1 MSTLRSFIVIK
12 PKSLQLYL
20 RDLLKPSSFSLKKLL
35 IVLISF
41 IALFFLF
48 SLTCC
53 DLRLVQNRTLAS
65 ESIQFHELQFSI
77 SSKIQVRL
85 LGSEGK
91 ANLIGSVGK
100 TVKSEDYRILTQSEA
115 ELLVDFPGS
124 GVRLTVRHNKD
135 RLVGEP
141 SCYNVS
147 WDGYKGSRLQDM
159 FSMRDAHWYG
169 GAAVKAPLWPTN
181 RLQRSPTPFIG
192 GDSCNDYYGGVQE
205 RFWLSSNGVS
215 LYVDYDVPLFVG
227 LNESR
232 DGMLNFVSTFSNPF
246 GNSRN
251 RNLFLSY
258 AICHAENVTAMY
270 LGAAGRFWR
279 KPFDIPDRR
288 AFRFP
293 IWSTWSQF
301 KKGINQTKVIN
312 FAKTINEKGFKNS
325 HLVIDDGWAT
335 NQGDF
340 QFDLEK
346 FPDPVGMVSIL
357 KQKLGFRVTL
367 WVHHFASPFTSAV
380 WRRDSKGNRMCMTLP
395 HIDFPAFVSWW
406 NGIGAVLDLTNP
418 EAVAWLKNTL
428 ERLIKEFQIDSFKFD
443 AGEAGW
449 ITSWC
454 RSMHP
459 LDNRND
465 YTKAFI
471 DIAYESDTK
480 LRLQEIR
487 VGASTQ
493 HFPLFVRLLDKDS
506 LWDYYNGLRSV
517 IPHMLLFGVIG
528 YPFLLPDMIGGNAY
542 NYFTIQF
549 TSWAE
554 RELYIR
560 WLELGALMPAMQFS
574 VVPWL
579 YDDEVVRIAHKMCA
593 LHERYADKII
603 ALAEEATRTGAPIIR
618 PLWWIAPRDEEA
630 LQTDTEFLVGDDLL
644 VAPVVEQGARVR
656 DIYLPAG
663 KWKDELKGGSVLE
676 GGRWYRGYSVPLDE
690 LAYFTLIR

>member
-1 MSTLRSFIVIK
+1 MTVFTYLFNTLKIRQFRFKDTIPWIRSLWLFKHLALISLATLVFVSLLHCCAKIPSKSLPVTLRLTFHE
-12 PKSLQLYL
+12 L
-20 RDLLKPSSFSLKKLL
+20 D
-35 IVLISF
+35 IS
-41 IALFFLF
+41 IGSQILF
-48 SLTCC
+48 SL
-53 DLRLVQNRTLAS
+53 
-65 ESIQFHELQFSI
+65 
-77 SSKIQVRL
+77 
-85 LGSEGK
+85 LGQGQRK
-91 ANLIGSVGK
+91 KLIGSIGRTLNGEEY
-100 TVKSEDYRILTQSEA
+100 TVVRNTAKIL
-115 ELLVDFPGS
+115 LLDFPI
-124 GVRLTVRHNKD
+124 GVRLSIRHNKT
-135 RLVGEP
+135 RPVGGGP
-141 SCYNVS
+141 SCYNIS
-147 WDGYKGSRLQDM
+147 WLSYKGTQDRFQDT
-159 FSMRDAHWYG
+159 FSMNGAHWYG
-169 GAAVKAPLWPTN
+169 GAVVKAPLWPTN
-181 RLQRSPTPFIG
+181 RLQRSPDAFVT
-192 GDSCNDYYGGVQE
+192 GDSYNDYYGGVQE

-215 LYVDYDVPLFVG
+215 LFVDYDVPLFVG
-227 LNESR
+227 LNESG
-232 DGMLNFVSTFSNPF
+232 DGMLNFVSTFSKPF

-258 AICHAENVTAMY
+258 AICHAENITAMY

-346 FPDPVGMVSIL
+346 FPDPVGMVGIL

-428 ERLIKEFQIDSFKFD
+428 ERLTKEYQIDSFKFD